1 MNLTKIKMINIIMLN
16 LSQSNFQRREKKTHA
31 SSQHLSLPR
40 ENKKETKLN
49 NFNRNR
55 QNKETQNQLT
65 LQIIR
70 H

>member
-1 MNLTKIKMINIIMLN
+1 MRN
-16 LSQSNFQRREKKTHA
+16 LSQSNFQRREKKTLA
-31 SSQHLSLPR
+31 RSQHLALPR
-40 ENKKETKLN
+40 ENKKETKLH